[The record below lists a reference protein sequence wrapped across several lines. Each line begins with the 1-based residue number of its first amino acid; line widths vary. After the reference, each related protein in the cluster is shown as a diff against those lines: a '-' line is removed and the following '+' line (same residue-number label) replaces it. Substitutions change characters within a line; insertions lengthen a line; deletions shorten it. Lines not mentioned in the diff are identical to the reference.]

1 MASIETL
8 VEDIEKVLTQPNIV
22 TKLALEKFGQT
33 VADTVE
39 RQLKSEERTQLSMS
53 MLGTRCDRQLQYKA
67 SEFLRAQGEP
77 LPAST
82 RLKFMYGDLI
92 EALILLLVREAGHK
106 VEGEQDELSI
116 GDVNPVFGHRDAV
129 IDGVLVDIKSASTFS
144 FAKFKKGLSKE
155 DDSFGYLAQLSA
167 YLSASQLDP
176 LVVDKSGAAFVVVD
190 KQFGHITVDYHRLST
205 GWIGALVDQK
215 KQLLASL
222 QLAKR
227 SFEDEP
233 DGKSGN
239 RKLGT
244 VCSYCAY
251 KQTCW
256 PALQTYLYSTGPR
269 YLTKVVREPEV
280 ERIG

>member
-1 MASIETL
+1 MANIETL
-8 VEDIEKVLTQPNIV
+8 VKDIEQVLTHPHIV
-22 TKLALEKFGQT
+22 NKLVLEKFGA
-33 VADTVE
+33 VAQKTIE
-39 RQLKSEERTQLSMS
+39 RQLLSEERTQLSMS
-53 MLGTRCDRQLQYKA
+53 MLGTRCDRQLQYKVG
-67 SEFLRAQGEP
+67 EHLRTEGEA
-77 LPAST
+77 LSAST

-92 EALILLLVREAGHK
+92 EALLLLLARESGHL
-106 VEGEQDELSI
+106 VQGEQDELSI
-116 GDVNPVFGHRDAV
+116 GDINPVFGHRDAV
-129 IDGVLVDIKSASTFS
+129 IDGILVDIKSASTFS

-155 DDSFGYLAQLSA
+155 DDSFGYLVQLSA

-190 KQFGHITVDYHRLST
+190 KQFGHITVDYHILST
-205 GWIGALVDQK
+205 GCVGVLVDQK
-215 KQLLASL
+215 KQLLASH

-244 VCSYCAY
+244 VCGYCAY

-256 PALQTYLYSTGPR
+256 PVLQTYLYSTGPR
-269 YLTKVVREPEV
+269 YLTKVIREPEV